1 MKQIQSIA
9 SVLISPRVI
18 TKWFTLISTMAF
30 VAACTKSGTPSGSS
44 SSGSTNNNG
53 GGAALLTKE
62 VIVGWNH
69 LNVEDDSIVFIYQYD
84 ANDNLIE
91 TQQSTTSVDSN
102 ITFTSNLTY
111 NFTYSGNLISTVTG
125 TFTQSAVGNGLNYDA
140 TTQINTTFT
149 SSGGKVTGY
158 VQTTNTTGK
167 PILPVTTITGND
179 SAVFT
184 YDASGNLATYVI
196 YQKEQGASGYTLLS
210 NENFTFNNG
219 SLTQTVNVLYVAGI
233 AEETVTTAYQ
243 YNTKLSASP
252 LFVALGVPI
261 GVKNDIT
268 QVTETHSGIPN
279 QTDVSNYATMYNSA
293 NQPASSTVTVT
304 ETPAYSGDLGT
315 EKITY
320 TYQ

>member
-1 MKQIQSIA
+1 MKQILLSFNETIYHHVSAKCFFLIVAIVLTA
-9 SVLISPRVI
+9 S
-18 TKWFTLISTMAF
+18 
-30 VAACTKSGTPSGSS
+30 CTKTGTSS
-44 SSGSTNNNG
+44 SSSSSNNTNNNG

-69 LNVEDDSIVFIYQYD
+69 LNVEDDSIVFTLQYD
-84 ANDNLIE
+84 ANDNLLE

-111 NFTYSGNLISTVTG
+111 NFTYSGNLISAISG
-125 TFTQSAVGNGLNYDA
+125 TFTQNAVGNSINFNA
-140 TTQINTTFT
+140 TTQINTAFT
-149 SSGGKVTGY
+149 SSGGKITGY
-158 VQTTNTTGK
+158 VQTTNTTGN

-179 SAVFT
+179 SAIFT

-196 YQKEQGASGYTLLS
+196 YQKEQGTPGYTLLS
-210 NENFTFNNG
+210 NESFTFNNG
-219 SLTQTVNVLYVAGI
+219 SLTQTVNVLYVAGVE
-233 AEETVTTAYQ
+233 EETVTTAYQ
-243 YNTKLSASP
+243 YDTKLSPSP
-252 LFVALGVPI
+252 LFIAIGVPI
-261 GVKNDIT
+261 GMKNDIS

-279 QTDVSNYATMYNSA
+279 QTDVSSYATTYNSA
-293 NQPASSTVTVT
+293 NQPVSSTVTVT